1 VPGSLSAAD
10 RTRRTQRRGHQ
21 AFRGPK
27 SGRRYDIVGV
37 LQSGHFWG
45 QVAETMAR
53 IPDLTFC
60 RLLRQQCRCLGQG
73 DQFAWH
79 RRLHSRFIFR
89 TWRRQYAQRPI
100 AARFVG
106 DDDRRG
112 LGPDAI
118 IIHLKCA
125 LRSRGRLP
133 QVLREA
139 LPNGADQKN
148 DDGEDGQPSSTSMLL
163 MAASTMGVAEVA
175 GHFVS
180 DASTALSRH
189 RMAMPAE
196 SSRWPRQPAIA
207 FRRLSGDDALHL
219 DRVSGRLPPGSFHA
233 RRMMATE
240 GMGQ

>member
-1 VPGSLSAAD
+1 MAGSRNNIPVPLKVRHDGDRGRVPGSLSAAD
-10 RTRRTQRRGHQ
+10 RTRRTQRRGLQ

-27 SGRRYDIVGV
+27 SGRRHDIVGV

-45 QVAETMAR
+45 QVAEAMAR

-118 IIHLKCA
+118 IIRLKCA

-133 QVLREA
+133 
-139 LPNGADQKN
+139 ADSKR
-148 DDGEDGQPSSTSMLL
+148 S
-163 MAASTMGVAEVA
+163 
-175 GHFVS
+175 
-180 DASTALSRH
+180 
-189 RMAMPAE
+189 
-196 SSRWPRQPAIA
+196 
-207 FRRLSGDDALHL
+207 
-219 DRVSGRLPPGSFHA
+219 
-233 RRMMATE
+233 
-240 GMGQ
+240 